1 MQHNEPVSVVFVT
14 GGLGS
19 GKSTF
24 TKIAA
29 KLGAQVLDADKVVAD
44 LYRDDKEMVSAL
56 VEILG
61 PDILDTDGLV
71 DKKKVAAKIF
81 SNSNLLHEVESI
93 IHPRVRKVLEETAKH
108 CDLLFYEIPI
118 INASTN
124 LDVADYVVVIDAPET
139 LRVQRAIDRGMTK
152 EDALARISQQSKN
165 SFIPAK
171 AIQIENVGNLEELEK
186 NAMEFLNMVKYD

>member
-1 MQHNEPVSVVFVT
+1 MSVVFVT

-24 TKIAA
+24 IKICAN
-29 KLGAQVLDADKVVAD
+29 LGAQVLDADKVVAD
-44 LYRDDKEMVSAL
+44 LYRDDKEMVIAL

-81 SNSNLLHEVESI
+81 SDSNLLQEVESI

-108 CDLLFYEIPI
+108 CELLVYEIPI

-139 LRVQRAIDRGMTK
+139 LRIQRAIDRGMTK
-152 EDALARISQQSKN
+152 EDALARISQQAKN
-165 SFIPAK
+165 SFLPEK
-171 AIQIENVGNLEELEK
+171 AIQIENAGNLEDLEK
-186 NAMEFLNMVKYD
+186 RAIGFLNMVKYD

>member
-24 TKIAA
+24 TKMCSN
-29 KLGAQVLDADKVVAD
+29 LGAQVLDADKVVAD
-44 LYRDDKEMVSAL
+44 LYRDDKEMVIAL

-81 SNSNLLHEVESI
+81 SDSSLLQEVESI

-108 CDLLFYEIPI
+108 CDLLVYEIPI

-139 LRVQRAIDRGMTK
+139 LRIQRAIDRGMTK
-152 EDALARISQQSKN
+152 EDALARISQQAKN
-165 SFIPAK
+165 SFVPEK
-171 AIQIENVGNLEELEK
+171 AIQIENAGNLEDLEK
-186 NAMEFLNMVKYD
+186 RAIGFLNMVKYD

>member
-1 MQHNEPVSVVFVT
+1 LQHNEPVSVVFVT

-24 TKIAA
+24 TKICE

-93 IHPRVRKVLEETAKH
+93 IHPRVRKVLEETAKR
-108 CDLLFYEIPI
+108 CDLLVYEIPI

-139 LRVQRAIDRGMTK
+139 LRIQRAIDRGMTK
-152 EDALARISQQSKN
+152 EDALSRISQQAKN

-171 AIQIENVGNLEELEK
+171 AIQIKNVGNLEELEK